1 MKSLNKLKFT
11 AIFAA
16 IIFIMA
22 AILISQNPKGYIVR
36 EYNGKIGVFARG
48 SNVLQE
54 TLNVR
59 VSDLPILDRERL
71 YSGIIAQNDEQLYKI
86 IEDFDG

>member
-16 IIFIMA
+16 IILIMA
-22 AILISQNPKGYIVR
+22 AILISQSSKGYTVR

-59 VSDLPILDRERL
+59 VSELPILDRERL
-71 YSGIIAQNDEQLYKI
+71 NSGIVAQNDEQLCKI

>member
-1 MKSLNKLKFT
+1 M
-11 AIFAA
+11 
-16 IIFIMA
+16 
-22 AILISQNPKGYIVR
+22 R
-36 EYNGKIGVFARG
+36 EYNGKIGIFSRG
-48 SNVLQE
+48 NNALQE

>member
-1 MKSLNKLKFT
+1 MNKLKFT

-16 IIFIMA
+16 IILIIMA
-22 AILISQNPKGYIVR
+22 AILISQSPKGYIVR

-48 SNVLQE
+48 NNVLQE

-71 YSGIIAQNDEQLYKI
+71 YSGIVAQNDEQLYKI

>member
-1 MKSLNKLKFT
+1 MNKLKFT

-16 IIFIMA
+16 IALMMA
-22 AILISQNPKGYIVR
+22 AILMSNSSSSYVVR
-36 EYNGKIGVFARG
+36 EYNGKIGIFQQKN
-48 SNVLQE
+48 NVLQE

-59 VSDLPILDRERL
+59 VSDLPILDRQRL
-71 YSGIIAQNDEQLYKI
+71 LSGIVVQDDEQLSQI

>member
-1 MKSLNKLKFT
+1 MNKIKFT

-16 IIFIMA
+16 IILMMA
-22 AILISQNPKGYIVR
+22 AILMSQIPRGYVVR
-36 EYNGKIGVFARG
+36 EYNGKIGVFVRG

-71 YSGIIAQNDEQLYKI
+71 GSGIIAQNDEQLCKI

>member
-1 MKSLNKLKFT
+1 MNKLKFT
-11 AIFAA
+11 AVFAA
-16 IIFIMA
+16 IALMMA
-22 AILISQNPKGYIVR
+22 AILMSTGHNGYVVR
-36 EYNGKIGVFARG
+36 EYNGKIGIFQQK

-59 VSDLPILDRERL
+59 VSDLPILDRQRL
-71 YSGIIAQNDEQLYKI
+71 SSGIVAESDEQLCKI

>member
-1 MKSLNKLKFT
+1 MSKIKLT
-11 AIFAA
+11 AIIAA
-16 IIFIMA
+16 VLLMLA
-22 AILISQNPKGYIVR
+22 AILISQQPRGFVVR
-36 EYNGKIGVFARG
+36 EYNGKIGIFNRG
-48 SNVLQE
+48 NNVLQE

-71 YSGIIAQNDEQLYKI
+71 GSGIIAQNDEQLGRI